1 MGEKPD
7 RREDNNVTSNR
18 WYWRKSVLCSWSVFD
33 HWWSVPRCHEGTGRE
48 VTNSSRPEP
57 AAILPMPDWAWRER
71 TRRIVSERSE
81 REVKDSS
88 IDIVYRKLLED
99 LKQYCTE
106 QEIEEECRE
115 YAEKKRAESTTT
127 SGKRRGKAKR

>member
-1 MGEKPD
+1 M
-7 RREDNNVTSNR
+7 
-18 WYWRKSVLCSWSVFD
+18 
-33 HWWSVPRCHEGTGRE
+33 
-48 VTNSSRPEP
+48 TNSSRPEP

-88 IDIVYRKLLED
+88 IDIIYQKLLED

-106 QEIEEECRE
+106 KEIEEECRE

>member
-1 MGEKPD
+1 M
-7 RREDNNVTSNR
+7 
-18 WYWRKSVLCSWSVFD
+18 
-33 HWWSVPRCHEGTGRE
+33 
-48 VTNSSRPEP
+48 TNSSHPEP

-88 IDIVYRKLLED
+88 IDIVYQKLLED

-106 QEIEEECRE
+106 KEIEEECRE

-127 SGKRRGKAKR
+127 SRKRRGKAKR

>member
-1 MGEKPD
+1 M
-7 RREDNNVTSNR
+7 
-18 WYWRKSVLCSWSVFD
+18 
-33 HWWSVPRCHEGTGRE
+33 
-48 VTNSSRPEP
+48 TNSSHPEP

-88 IDIVYRKLLED
+88 IDIVYQKLLED

-106 QEIEEECRE
+106 KEIEEECRE
-115 YAEKKRAESTTT
+115 YAEKKKEGSPQ
-127 SGKRRGKAKR
+127 KRRGKAASKRRAKR